1 MPQNPQPTR
10 IDLAQLFGAVT
21 NSLGNQRETLNQ
33 ADTYNSDHG
42 DHMVEIFEVVTQAVK
57 EKKNANPADQLAYAS
72 EILRRKQ
79 SGSAQV
85 YANGFAQ
92 AAQQFQ
98 GQSVTT
104 DNAGML
110 LQTLLGGG
118 QAPAA
123 PSQGAGGGGDLL
135 GSLLGGLTGQ
145 PSQGQGAANDGI
157 DIGDILNAGMAFMS
171 AKQQGSSTAEAA
183 INALLSNGPLGQSSH
198 RKESGALVAN
208 TIMQVLGSMSRK

>member
-1 MPQNPQPTR
+1 MPQKAQSNK
-10 IDLAQLFGAVT
+10 IDLVKLFGSVAG
-21 NSLGNQRETLNQ
+21 NLGNQREALNQ
-33 ADTYNSDHG
+33 ADTYNNDHG

-72 EILRRKQ
+72 EILRQKQ

-98 GQSVTT
+98 GKSVTT

-118 QAPAA
+118 QAQAA
-123 PSQGAGGGGDLL
+123 PAQQTGGGAGML
-135 GSLLGGLTGQ
+135 GALLGGLTGQ
-145 PSQGQGAANDGI
+145 QNQGQSADDGL
-157 DIGDILNAGMAFMS
+157 DVGDLLNAGMAFMN
-171 AKQQGSSTAEAA
+171 AKQQGSGTAEAA
-183 INALLSNGPLGQSSH
+183 INALMSASPLGQSSH
-198 RKESGALVAN
+198 RKESGTVVAN
-208 TIMQVLGSMSRK
+208 TIMQVLGSMSQK

>member
-33 ADTYNSDHG
+33 ADTYNNDHG

-57 EKKNANPADQLAYAS
+57 EKKNASPADQLAYAS

-98 GQSVTT
+98 GQTVTT

-123 PSQGAGGGGDLL
+123 PPQQTGGGGDLL
-135 GSLLGGLTGQ
+135 GSLLGSLTGQ
-145 PSQGQGAANDGI
+145 PSQGQGAADGL
-157 DIGDILNAGMAFMS
+157 DMGDLLNAGMAFMN

-183 INALLSNGPLGQSSH
+183 INALMSASPLGQSSH
-198 RKESGALVAN
+198 RKESGTLVAN
-208 TIMQVLGSMSRK
+208 TIMQVLGSMSKK